1 MFWRARILPHSPIH
15 LQSPVAAR
23 SLTGTRVDTAPFT
36 APEAALAGKGAPA
49 SPGLRNLKKTM
60 SMNTVLRLNAVI
72 GLVSTMTAAGMIWL
86 SLTRPA
92 EVASAVANRDY
103 GTIVM
108 AIASQLGDWMH
119 ALLRFL

>member
-1 MFWRARILPHSPIH
+1 
-15 LQSPVAAR
+15 
-23 SLTGTRVDTAPFT
+23 
-36 APEAALAGKGAPA
+36 
-49 SPGLRNLKKTM
+49 
-60 SMNTVLRLNAVI
+60 MNTVLRLNAVI

-103 GTIVM
+103 GTSVM